1 MNKEENIMKK
11 KIGIIGLITVLIST
25 VVYFLKTWRISF
37 SDETKHLSI
46 KKRKQY
52 LTPKAEIH

>member
-1 MNKEENIMKK
+1 MVTK